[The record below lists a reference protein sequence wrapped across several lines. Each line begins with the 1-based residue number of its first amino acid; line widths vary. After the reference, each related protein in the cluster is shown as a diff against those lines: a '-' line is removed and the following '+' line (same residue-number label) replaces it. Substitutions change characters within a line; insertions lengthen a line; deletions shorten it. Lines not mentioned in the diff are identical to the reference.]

1 MFFLGSKRTV
11 LDRELASRKSRFA
24 FQKSCISFVF
34 KPFYRSFNQI
44 SSVVVDIMSHRQASI
59 IFHSGVQCLFVLR
72 AFPAVKNKHVVRR
85 DLVQMCVKKKR
96 GPRLITLETS
106 KPSEMGSIKIVV

>member
-1 MFFLGSKRTV
+1 
-11 LDRELASRKSRFA
+11 
-24 FQKSCISFVF
+24 
-34 KPFYRSFNQI
+34 
-44 SSVVVDIMSHRQASI
+44 MSHRQASI